1 MKRVMSV
8 VLCLA
13 LGLSFLIGLGP
24 VQPAKA
30 AANYA
35 EVVDNFGRT
44 INDYGIDLLDWQ
56 GYLANPHVKLTVKPP
71 SSAVFPVT
79 ITLRAQGTSRLMM
92 DSPSTLSATGA
103 TKVLTFAN
111 ANDQKSFYLEIHPD
125 RVGGPNEIEN
135 YTLSLTVAQN
145 NGTQN
150 VQTIPI
156 RVTDQDDNAEPTM
169 PLLFDYRFDTITGYF
184 SNPGIKAAAEQAVKD
199 WFYFFDMESFDTVPV
214 NAESMSVS
222 GDNWQNHITVRNN
235 QAYNGMWIVFR
246 GLNDPYSTGWPANNG
261 NYHKRNGVQVPG
273 PIHRSLGTILD
284 FYPNFTPFTSLNDEE
299 WYLTQMPGS
308 SCTSNCQTDVLG
320 LIMHEFGHAVA
331 FHSDWQGMRAYVNAG
346 GTNDPEVIAYQ
357 GHAVPL
363 DSSYH
368 IPDTDPANFDRLS
381 GMGSGRN
388 NLFHPKRWMHT
399 KLSLLIA
406 ENAGWKLNKN
416 LTPFLAPS
424 IVTTSLPA
432 GTPGQAYN
440 QKLEVKGGIP
450 FYDWTL
456 TSGSLPVGLSL
467 DRFTG
472 KISGTL
478 ASSQPQSSY
487 TFSVQLRDYD
497 AFSSPVVKTFT
508 INTGPSTGTNK
519 YEAETATVNSANVTT
534 SSSASGGSYVGGID
548 SATSYVQFA
557 VQAPSAGAYD
567 MTIRYANGSGSSST
581 HNLSVN
587 GGAAQTVSYPVTSG
601 WGQFADKV
609 VQVNLNAGANTI
621 RLTKGATG
629 YAELDYIQ
637 LDPATTSP
645 TPTNIAS
652 QATASTSFVSSWES
666 LAGLNDGY
674 NVTSSSDRGHP
685 VYGNWNNPG
694 TTQWVQYDFASN
706 KTLSK
711 AEVYWFDDDQGI
723 DLPASCSLQYWNG
736 TAWVNVAN
744 PSGLGVLG
752 NQYNT
757 TTFTPVSTNKI
768 RLNIT
773 AKSGFSTGIEQ
784 WRVFGY

>member
-1 MKRVMSV
+1 MRKVISFVLSLAV
-8 VLCLA
+8 VVSLFCY
-13 LGLSFLIGLGP
+13 GP
-24 VQPAKA
+24 IQRAKA

-71 SSAVFPVT
+71 SNAVFPVT
-79 ITLRAQGTSRLMM
+79 ITLNAQGTSRLMM

-111 ANDQKSFYLEIHPD
+111 SSEQKPFYLEIHPD

-135 YTLSLTVAQN
+135 YTLSLNVAQN

-150 VQTIPI
+150 AQTIPI
-156 RVTDQDDNAEPTM
+156 RVLDQDDNAAPTM
-169 PLLFDYRFDTITGYF
+169 PLLFDYRFDTIKNYF
-184 SNPGIKAAAEQAVKD
+184 SDPAIKAAAEQAVKD
-199 WFYFFDMESFDTVPV
+199 WFYFFDMASFDTVPV
-214 NAESMSVS
+214 NAESITIP
-222 GDNWQNHITVRNN
+222 GDNWLNPITVTNN
-235 QAYNGMWIVFR
+235 AAYNGMWIVFR
-246 GLNDPYSTGWPANNG
+246 GLNDPYSTGWPAANG
-261 NYHKRNGVQVPG
+261 NYHKRAGVQVPG

-308 SCTSNCQTDVLG
+308 SCVSNCQTDVLG

-331 FHSDWQGMRAYVNAG
+331 FHSDWAGMAAYKNSNG
-346 GTNDPEVIAYQ
+346 NDPEVVAYM
-357 GHAVPL
+357 GHTVPL

-424 IVTTSLPA
+424 IVTASLPA
-432 GTPGQAYN
+432 GVPGQAYS
-440 QKLEVKGGIP
+440 QKLAVKGGIP
-450 FYDWTL
+450 YYDWTI
-456 TSGSLPVGLSL
+456 TSGTLPAGLSL

-472 KISGTL
+472 TISGTVS
-478 ASSQPQSSY
+478 SSQPQSSY
-487 TFSVQLRDYD
+487 SFTVQLKDYD
-497 AFSSPVVKTFT
+497 ALSAPVTKSFT
-508 INTGPSTGTNK
+508 ISTGGSTGTGN
-519 YEAETATVNSANVTT
+519 YEAETATVNGAVVYSG
-534 SSSASGGSYVGGID
+534 SSASGGSYVGGID

-567 MTIRYANGSGSSST
+567 MTVRYANGTGTNST

-587 GGAAQTVSYPVTSG
+587 GGASQTVTYPATSG
-601 WGQFADKV
+601 WGQFANKIV
-609 VQVNLNAGANTI
+609 TVNLNAGANTI

-629 YAELDYIQ
+629 YAELDYIK
-637 LDPATTSP
+637 LDPATANP
-645 TPTNIAS
+645 TPTNIAA
-652 QATASTSFVSSWES
+652 QGTATTSFVSSWES

-674 NVTSSSDRGHP
+674 NVTSSNDRGHP

-694 TTQWVQYDFASN
+694 TTQWVQYDFSSS

-711 AEVYWFDDDQGI
+711 IEVYWFDDDQGI
-723 DLPASCSLQYWNG
+723 DTPASSSVQYWNG
-736 TAWVNVAN
+736 TAWANVAN
-744 PSGLGVLG
+744 PSGLGVLA
-752 NQYNT
+752 NQYNV
-757 TTFTPVSTNKI
+757 TTFTPIATTKI

-773 AKSGFSTGIEQ
+773 AKASTSTGIEQ
-784 WRVFGY
+784 WRVYGY